1 MTKSE
6 ERKRILQMIAEG
18 KVSVDEGALLL
29 QALQSGNA
37 DAKPGAEKRWLR
49 VRITDLDSGDV
60 KVSVNIP
67 LSLAQVALK
76 MGARFVPEVAN
87 VNVQEIMTRIRDG
100 EAGRIV
106 DAVDEEDGERFRSL
120 CRVAL
125 SGPAPARSRRGRR

>member
-18 KVSVDEGALLL
+18 KVSVDEGTLLL

-37 DAKPGAEKRWLR
+37 DAKPGGEKRWFR
-49 VRITDLDSGDV
+49 VRITDLDTGDV
-60 KVSVNIP
+60 KVAVNIP
-67 LSLAQVALK
+67 LSLVQVALK

-106 DAVDEEDGERFRSL
+106 DAVDEEDGERFE
-120 CRVAL
+120 VFVE
-125 SGPAPARSRRGRR
+125 